1 MKKIISILMLVFL
14 LCFSLSACN
23 FRKNEEKTEKN
34 ITVKVIWEENEKE
47 INLSTNEKYLGEV
60 LKKENIIKGEQ
71 GQYGLFVK
79 SVNGI
84 EANAEIEQ
92 WWCFTKG
99 DEPIMTGV
107 DLIEIADGDLFKITL
122 KEGY

>member
-1 MKKIISILMLVFL
+1 M

-47 INLSTNEKYLGEV
+47 ISLLTNEKYLGEA